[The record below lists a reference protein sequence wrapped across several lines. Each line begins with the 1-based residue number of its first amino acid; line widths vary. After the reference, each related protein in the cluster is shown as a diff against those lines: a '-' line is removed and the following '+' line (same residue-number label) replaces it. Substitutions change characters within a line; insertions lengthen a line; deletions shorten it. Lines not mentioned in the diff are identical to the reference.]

1 VLTVS
6 FVGDLRSVLREPH
19 FGQLYATRLT
29 AQCADGIFQ
38 VALAGYVLFSPEKQT
53 TAAKA
58 AASFATVLLPYS
70 LVGPFAGV
78 LIDRWS
84 RQRILQ
90 LGNLVRALLVC
101 VVALVVATGS
111 SGIAFYVAALSVLSV
126 NRFFLSS
133 LSAALPHVVRP
144 QQLVMANSVSTT
156 SGTLVAILGGG
167 LGFGVRKLVGEDDLG
182 SATVLITAA
191 LVYVASSS
199 VARRMAVDLLGP
211 DDEVDRP
218 EAMDAVKRVARGLV
232 DGAQHVWHHRRAG
245 YALAAIGAHRF
256 FYGLSTVATFLL
268 YRNYFTDDGWLKA
281 GLGGLGQVFVAS
293 ALGVFVA
300 AAITPG
306 MTRRIGAES
315 WIVVCYAS
323 AAVAE
328 LAFGLPYTQ
337 TSFLFA
343 AFFLGV
349 AAQASKICVDTI
361 LQTTI
366 DDRYR
371 GRVFSFYDVLFN
383 VAFVSA
389 AVVGAY
395 TLPDSGKS
403 YAVVLTIAVGYAVTS
418 IAYRLA
424 VPPEAPAVVIPLAE
438 V

>member
-1 VLTVS
+1 MS
-6 FVGDLRSVLREPH
+6 FVGDLRALLRQPQFDRL
-19 FGQLYATRLT
+19 FGTRLS

-78 LIDRWS
+78 LIDRWR
-84 RQRILQ
+84 RQRILVV
-90 LGNLVRALLVC
+90 GNVVRAALVC
-101 VVALVVATGS
+101 VLATVVA
-111 SGIAFYVAALSVLSV
+111 SGNEGVAFYVSALAVLSV
-126 NRFFLSS
+126 NRFFLAS
-133 LSAALPHVVRP
+133 LSAALPHVVGP
-144 QQLVMANSVSTT
+144 SQLVLANSVTTT
-156 SGTLVAILGGG
+156 SGTLVAVLGGG
-167 LGFGVRKLVGEDDLG
+167 LGLGVRQLVGQDDFGVAAVLLV
-182 SATVLITAA
+182 AA
-191 LVYVASSS
+191 GVYLLSSL
-199 VARRMAVDLLGP
+199 VARTMPSALLGP
-211 DDEVDRP
+211 DDDPQRP
-218 EAMDAVKRVARGLV
+218 EAMEAVRRVARGLV
-232 DGAQHVWHHRRAG
+232 DGARHVWHHRRAG
-245 YALAAIGAHRF
+245 YALLAIGSHRF

-268 YRNYFTDDGWLKA
+268 YRNYFTNEGWLKA
-281 GLGGLGQVFVAS
+281 GLGGLGQVFLAS

-300 AAITPG
+300 ATITPG
-306 MTRRIGAES
+306 MTRRVGAET

-337 TSFLFA
+337 LSFLFA

-361 LQTTI
+361 VQTTI

-383 VAFVSA
+383 VAFVLA

-403 YAVVLTIAVGYAVTS
+403 YALVVVIATGYALTS
-418 IAYRLA
+418 LLYRLA
-424 VPPEAPAVVIPLAE
+424 VPDEAPVVVVPTASS
-438 V
+438 

>member
-1 VLTVS
+1 VRVS

-38 VALAGYVLFSPEKQT
+38 VALAGYVLFAPEKQT

-90 LGNLVRALLVC
+90 VGNVVRALLVC
-101 VVALVVATGS
+101 VVAAIVATGS
-111 SGIAFYVAALSVLSV
+111 AGVAFYVAALAVLSV

-133 LSAALPHVVRP
+133 LSAALPHVVRDD
-144 QQLVMANSVSTT
+144 QLVMANSVSTT
-156 SGTLVAILGGG
+156 SGTLVAIIGGG
-167 LGFGVRKLVGEDDLG
+167 LGLGVRQLVGQDDTG
-182 SATVLITAA
+182 SAVVLVFAA
-191 LVYVASSS
+191 AVYAFSSLVA
-199 VARRMAVDLLGP
+199 ARMDADLLGP
-211 DDEVDRP
+211 DDEPGRP
-218 EAMDAVKRVARGLV
+218 EAMEAVKRVARGLV
-232 DGAQHVWHHRRAG
+232 DGARHVWHHRRAG
-245 YALAAIGAHRF
+245 YALMAIGAHRF

-268 YRNYFTDDGWLKA
+268 YRNYFSDDGWLKA

-300 AAITPG
+300 AAVTPG

-315 WIVVCYAS
+315 WIVSCYAS
-323 AAVAE
+323 AALAE

-337 TSFLFA
+337 LSFLFA
-343 AFFLGV
+343 AFFLGL

-389 AVVGAY
+389 AIVGAY

-403 YAVVLTIAVGYAVTS
+403 YLMVAIIAVGYATTS
-418 IAYRLA
+418 VVYRLA
-424 VPPEAPAVVIPLAE
+424 VPREVPAVVVPSAPA
-438 V
+438 